1 MTVGWLQLGGMWY
14 YLQESGNM
22 VTGWQIIDGG
32 NYYFNES
39 GVWVN

>member
-1 MTVGWLQLGGMWY
+1 MDGTWYYMMWY